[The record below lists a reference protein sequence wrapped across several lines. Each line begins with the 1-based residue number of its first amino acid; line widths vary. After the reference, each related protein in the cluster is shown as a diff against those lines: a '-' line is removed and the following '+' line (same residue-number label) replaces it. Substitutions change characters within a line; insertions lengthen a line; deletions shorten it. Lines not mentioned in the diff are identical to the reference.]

1 MNIVKLSPTTD
12 KNLILKKVGSTKEG
26 AAIMSKKMQTNLF
39 YIKDLKTPAANIL
52 KQDALSIGAEL
63 AVEKDTILC
72 KDEKV
77 DALLIASDKQLLTLI
92 KKAKAQPFGLKQ
104 LSSDLKEHIDSK
116 SFKTKIMGVINANE
130 DSFYE
135 GSRFDKGSAIEQI
148 EKMIEDGATIID
160 VGGVS
165 SRPGSVGVSED
176 EELSRVKDIID
187 LVYEKEYSKDVR
199 FSIDSYALKP
209 IEYALDRGFDI
220 VNDIT
225 ALSSDEV
232 AKIASKYKA
241 TVVLMHMSGT
251 PKDMQ
256 DNPTYEDLFLEMD
269 NFFSDRIKKAQSFGI
284 EDIILDV
291 GIGFAKTLDHNL
303 KLIKHL
309 GHFKH
314 FKKELLIGASRKS
327 MIDKILPTPT
337 SERLPATLALHLK
350 AVEQGASIVRVH
362 DVKEHKQALSIN
374 EVLRGV
380 SL

>member
-12 KNLILKKVGSTKEG
+12 RDLILKKVGSTKEG
-26 AAIMSKKMQTNLF
+26 ANIMSKKMQTNLF

-63 AVEKDTILC
+63 AVERDTILC
-72 KDEKV
+72 KDEMV
-77 DALLIASDKQLLTLI
+77 DALLIANDKELSLLI

-104 LSSDLKEHIDSK
+104 LSMDLKEHIDSK
-116 SFKTKIMGVINANE
+116 SFKTKIMGVLNANE

-135 GSRFDKGSAIEQI
+135 SSRFDKGSAKVKI
-148 EKMIEDGATIID
+148 EKMIEDGANIID
-160 VGGVS
+160 IGGVS
-165 SRPGSVGVSED
+165 SRPGSVGVSEE

-187 LVYEKEYSKDVR
+187 LVYENNYTKKVR
-199 FSIDSYALKP
+199 FSIDSYAPKP
-209 IEYALDRGFDI
+209 IEYALDHGFDI

-232 AKIASKYKA
+232 AKIASRYNA
-241 TVVLMHMSGT
+241 TVVLMHMSKT

-256 DNPTYEDLFLEMD
+256 IDPHYDDLFLEID
-269 NFFSDRIKKAQSFGI
+269 DFFNKRVEKAKSFGI
-284 EDIILDV
+284 KDIILDV
-291 GIGFAKTLDHNL
+291 GIGFGKNLDHNL
-303 KLIKHL
+303 ALIKHL

-337 SERLPATLALHLK
+337 NERLPATLAIHLK

-362 DVKEHKQALSIN
+362 DVKEHKQALSID
-374 EVLRGV
+374 EALKGV